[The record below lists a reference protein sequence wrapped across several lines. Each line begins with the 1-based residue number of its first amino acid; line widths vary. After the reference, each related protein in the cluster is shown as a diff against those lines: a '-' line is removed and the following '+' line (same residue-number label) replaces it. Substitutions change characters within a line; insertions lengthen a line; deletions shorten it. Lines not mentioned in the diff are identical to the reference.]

1 MIRLY
6 TDMQRSWVKIGA
18 VVILCLFCRH
28 SFKCGAIKTT
38 SLFHF
43 YLFLDSS
50 SGALYDSQFKIIL
63 IYVIM
68 GLGLS
73 QAGFL
78 LTDCLSQT
86 QVLEREARSQS
97 LRGSYYEN
105 PLFLTSYKAKSRLTI
120 WNQAYRTVCR
130 LMCIDSIK

>member
-6 TDMQRSWVKIGA
+6 TDMQRSWVDIRA

-28 SFKCGAIKTT
+28 SFTCGAVKTT
-38 SLFHF
+38 S
-43 YLFLDSS
+43 
-50 SGALYDSQFKIIL
+50 
-63 IYVIM
+63 
-68 GLGLS
+68 
-73 QAGFL
+73 
-78 LTDCLSQT
+78 T

-97 LRGSYYEN
+97 LRGSYSEN

-130 LMCIDSIK
+130 LMRTDSIK